1 MGNEI
6 QGGGNHELSTDI
18 NTITAE
24 INAYQ
29 RVAGEAIFEI
39 GRRLKY
45 VKENDLAHG
54 EWTDWCKEEIGMSVG
69 NADKFIVV
77 FERLGVNHST
87 SSSLGMSALYEIAT
101 LPPEHREQSHT
112 VPSTGADKKPEDMR
126 ETNYIGKKPE
136 VLEGIMGEVKGITDK
151 SYRSLM
157 YSATNNQPE
166 VYIEVYN
173 KLTAIFKYNVKDIG
187 KKKILTKDNR
197 GYTKPQ
203 KSYLNTII
211 LDGKKEEA
219 AAIALDIIRNK

>member
-1 MGNEI
+1 MQTTEI
-6 QGGGNHELSTDI
+6 NKKWYTNKDVVKYVGVLEEKNNVLETLI
-18 NTITAE
+18 NRLLAE
-24 INAYQ
+24 ITTLKQ
-29 RVAGEAIFEI
+29 SGEET
-39 GRRLKY
+39 
-45 VKENDLAHG
+45 KEMLYNITDLVL
-54 EWTDWCKEEIGMSVG
+54 DG
-69 NADKFIVV
+69 NNTAK
-77 FERLGVNHST
+77 
-87 SSSLGMSALYEIAT
+87 
-101 LPPEHREQSHT
+101 
-112 VPSTGADKKPEDMR
+112 DMR